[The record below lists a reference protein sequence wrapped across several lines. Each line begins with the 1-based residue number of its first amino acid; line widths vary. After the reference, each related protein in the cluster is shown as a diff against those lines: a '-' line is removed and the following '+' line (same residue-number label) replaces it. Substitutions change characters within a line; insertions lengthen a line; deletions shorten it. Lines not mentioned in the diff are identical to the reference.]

1 MLMCSRCHKRPATV
15 FVSQSRDSKEIQGYC
30 FVCARELGIQPVNEM
45 MDNMMNTIKQ
55 QTGMSDEEIKE
66 ATEQIAQM
74 MESFPGPQ
82 QDGGDEDEGEDALF
96 APGGAA
102 TLPVDQMLGGRPG
115 ENGGVGGAG
124 VQQKKESFHKKKRKF
139 ITNFCTDLIAK
150 AMSEC
155 KGVTIIGGGDS
166 AAAVE
171 QMGYAD
177 KVTHVSTGGGA
188 SMEFLEGKTLPGVA
202 ALNDK

>member
-1 MLMCSRCHKRPATV
+1 
-15 FVSQSRDSKEIQGYC
+15 
-30 FVCARELGIQPVNEM
+30 
-45 MDNMMNTIKQ
+45 MNTIKQ

-82 QDGGDEDEGEDALF
+82 QDSGDEDEGEDALF

-124 VQQKKESFHKKKRKF
+124 VSRRRRASTRKKRKF
-139 ITNFCTDLIAK
+139 ITNFCTDLTAK
-150 AMSEC
+150 ARS
-155 KGVTIIGGGDS
+155 GGLDNIIGREKEIQRVVQILS
-166 AAAVE
+166 A
-171 QMGYAD
+171 GR
-177 KVTHVSTGGGA
+177 KTTPA
-188 SMEFLEGKTLPGVA
+188 SSASRCGQDRRG
-202 ALNDK
+202 

>member
-1 MLMCSRCHKRPATV
+1 MAKA
-15 FVSQSRDSKEIQGYC
+15 KEKG
-30 FVCARELGIQPVNEM
+30 VKL
-45 MDNMMNTIKQ
+45 
-55 QTGMSDEEIKE
+55 
-66 ATEQIAQM
+66 
-74 MESFPGPQ
+74 
-82 QDGGDEDEGEDALF
+82 L
-96 APGGAA
+96 
-102 TLPVDQMLGGRPG
+102 LPVDNVCGDSFSNDAKRITVSAKDGIPDDYEGMDIGPETAKIYADVVREAGTVVWNGPMG
-115 ENGGVGGAG
+115 VFEFENFAVGTRA
-124 VQQKKESFHKKKRKF
+124 VAQ
-139 ITNFCTDLIAK
+139 

>member
-1 MLMCSRCHKRPATV
+1 MGPRAV
-15 FVSQSRDSKEIQGYC
+15 
-30 FVCARELGIQPVNEM
+30 
-45 MDNMMNTIKQ
+45 
-55 QTGMSDEEIKE
+55 
-66 ATEQIAQM
+66 AQ
-74 MESFPGPQ
+74 
-82 QDGGDEDEGEDALF
+82 
-96 APGGAA
+96 
-102 TLPVDQMLGGRPG
+102 
-115 ENGGVGGAG
+115 
-124 VQQKKESFHKKKRKF
+124 
-139 ITNFCTDLIAK
+139 